1 MEGKLMKFINE
12 NKWFI
17 VFYLTWLFIHIIF
30 LFNIMTFNNF
40 PYRWKHN
47 EFWPFGDSSLFY
59 YDWLEFFVYVGL
71 PLLIFAIVKLVG
83 KDIKKAIDENN

>member
-1 MEGKLMKFINE
+1 MENKFMKFVNE

-17 VFYLTWLFIHIIF
+17 VFYLVWLFIHIIF
-30 LFNIMTFNNF
+30 VFND
-40 PYRWKHN
+40 YKWKTD
-47 EFWPFGDSSLFY
+47 EFWPFGDSRLRY

-71 PLLIFAIVKLVG
+71 PLVIFAIVKLVG